1 MLAAFLIGI
10 ILLIFGIVS
19 ENAKAAELNERY
31 LRQARETEIALING
45 AVHATRRVNSCGSLG
60 HYTQFALE
68 MAYRP
73 YFLSINYCRQAM
85 DVLMRII
92 GSSSIFEVHI
102 PLRPQFQMRWTQR

>member
-10 ILLIFGIVS
+10 ILLVFGTVS
-19 ENAKAAELNERY
+19 ENMKAAELNDRY

-45 AVHATRRVNSCGSLG
+45 AVHAARRVNSYGSPG

-73 YFLSINYCRQAM
+73 YFLSN
-85 DVLMRII
+85 
-92 GSSSIFEVHI
+92 SFS
-102 PLRPQFQMRWTQR
+102 